1 MKTKMIYYL
10 IGFLVVIGLASCSRK
25 DQTCAC
31 TVDGEI
37 TYVVYNQETKKNAEK
52 ACDAREAAAKL
63 VDAAASCKVSN

>member
-10 IGFLVVIGLASCSRK
+10 IGFLLVIGLASCSRK
-25 DQTCAC
+25 DQTCTC

-52 ACDAREAAAKL
+52 ACDVREEAAKL
-63 VDAAASCKVSN
+63 VDPGATCDVTN